1 MKKLLVIPI
10 LLLYIIAT
18 SGISVSLH
26 FCGDDVA
33 SWALTGKASGCEDA
47 SCDMA
52 APSEDNCCKDKII
65 KVNVDDEQVIVKALQ
80 WDNNQ
85 LLFVTPTIF
94 HGVLNNVVY
103 QGYQPSVAHAAN
115 APPGLWQSIP
125 LYKLFSSFAYY
136 G

>member
-47 SCDMA
+47 SCESA

-65 KVNVDDEQVIVKALQ
+65 KANVDDEQVMVKALQ
-80 WDNNQ
+80 LDKAP
-85 LLFVTPTIF
+85 LLFTTPTSF
-94 HGVLNNVVY
+94 QGFSNNEVY
-103 QGYQPSVAHAAN
+103 QGFQPSVAHAAN
-115 APPGLWQSIP
+115 APPGSWQAIP
-125 LYKLFSSFAYY
+125 LYKLFSSFTYY